1 MKLKWFGACDWD
13 LMLGNLKIGSKY
25 CIAHQCQ
32 QFIYRNMVYMFSFFS
47 FFFFFNG
54 HDNIEMPFDKEVEME
69 NASVF
74 S

>member
-1 MKLKWFGACDWD
+1 MPA
-13 LMLGNLKIGSKY
+13 
-25 CIAHQCQ
+25 
-32 QFIYRNMVYMFSFFS
+32 IYIQEHGLHVLFF
-47 FFFFFNG
+47 FPFFFFNG